1 MMKPH
6 YTDKRLTIHKITCG
20 PYGNNAY
27 IVVCNKT
34 NQSLLIDTPAE
45 PAVLLAVAST
55 TQVQYIAITHNHMDH
70 LLGFEEITKA
80 IPAKV
85 AIGEADASQL
95 PASPDLS
102 LSDGK
107 DIQIGDLLI
116 KSIHTPG
123 HTDGSTCLY
132 IDGHLFTGDTLF
144 PGGPGK
150 TKSPDHLKEI
160 IESINQK
167 LFVFDDGV
175 NFYPGHGDDGILGE
189 SKKEYEVYFS
199 KDHPDDL
206 FGDVEWL
213 KS

>member
-1 MMKPH
+1 MF
-6 YTDKRLTIHKITCG
+6 LES
-20 PYGNNAY
+20 
-27 IVVCNKT
+27 KT
-34 NQSLLIDTPAE
+34 
-45 PAVLLAVAST
+45 
-55 TQVQYIAITHNHMDH
+55 MD
-70 LLGFEEITKA
+70 
-80 IPAKV
+80 
-85 AIGEADASQL
+85 
-95 PASPDLS
+95 
-102 LSDGK
+102 
-107 DIQIGDLLI
+107 DIQIGDLFI

-167 LFVFDDGV
+167 LFVLDDAV
-175 NFYPGHGDDGILGE
+175 YFYPGHGDDGILGE
-189 SKKEYEVYFS
+189 SKKEYEVYSS
-199 KDHPDDL
+199 KNHPDDL

>member
-6 YTDKRLTIHKITCG
+6 YTNERLTIHKITCG
-20 PYGNNAY
+20 PYDNNAY
-27 IVVCNKT
+27 ILVCNRT
-34 NQSLLIDTPAE
+34 NESLLIDTPAE

-70 LLGFEEITKA
+70 LLGFEEITKT
-80 IPAKV
+80 IPSKV

-95 PASPDLS
+95 PVPPDLF

-107 DIQIGDLLI
+107 DIRIGDLVI

-150 TKSPDHLKEI
+150 TKTPENLKEI

-167 LFVFDDGV
+167 LFVLDDEV
-175 NFYPGHGDDGILGE
+175 YFYPGHGDDGLLGE
-189 SKKEYEVYFS
+189 SKMEYQIYSS